1 LQAVLSDTQ
10 ETSRSDTE
18 ETGRTMGH
26 VALHYQRA
34 SDGPAAAKLLNL
46 LGMVETQALPLPDGT
61 FYRFVVD
68 PKHQARGDGII
79 YLSVVP
85 EAQRALTDAIRSAL
99 KVGSSDEHPAVG
111 GMRAA
116 IEADPEYTFHVGMLL
131 PSLEE
136 LERIVLDLQ
145 ERAKSDPD
153 LKGRVKVTLNRA
165 RRGNPE
171 VDARLDASPLFQSA
185 DRYAYG
191 SNGVQ
196 AFIET
201 DILSSGLLGES
212 LVIELDYV
220 FPGYKS
226 HILSVVEL

>member
-10 ETSRSDTE
+10 ETSRSDTPDAS
-18 ETGRTMGH
+18 RTMGH
-26 VALHYQRA
+26 VALHYQRPEDA
-34 SDGPAAAKLLNL
+34 PAAAKLLRL
-46 LGMVETQALPLPDGT
+46 LGLVETQALPLPGGA
-61 FYRFVVD
+61 FYRFIVD

-85 EAQRALTDAIRSAL
+85 DAQRALTDAIRSAL
-99 KVGSSDEHPAVG
+99 KVGTPDEHPAVG

-136 LERIVLDLQ
+136 LERIVLDVQ
-145 ERAKSDPD
+145 QRAETDPD

-171 VDARLDASPLFQSA
+171 VDARLDASPVYKDA
-185 DRYAYG
+185 ERYAYG

-201 DILSSGLLGES
+201 DLLSSGLLGES
-212 LVIELDYV
+212 LVLELDYV

>member
-1 LQAVLSDTQ
+1 
-10 ETSRSDTE
+10 
-18 ETGRTMGH
+18 MGH
-26 VALHYQRA
+26 VALHYQKA
-34 SDGPAAAKLLNL
+34 EDGPVAAKLLKL
-46 LGMVETQALPLPDGT
+46 LGLVETQAIPFPNGT

-68 PKHQARGDGII
+68 PRHQARGDGIV

-85 EAQRALTDAIRSAL
+85 DAQRALTDAIREAL
-99 KVGSSDEHPAVG
+99 KVGTSEEHPAVA

-116 IEADPEYTFHVGMLL
+116 IDGDPEYTFHVGMLL
-131 PSLEE
+131 DSLEE
-136 LERIVLDLQ
+136 LERIVLDLE
-145 ERAKSDPD
+145 ERAKTDPE
-153 LKGRVKVTLNRA
+153 LKGRVQIKLNRA
-165 RRGNPE
+165 RKGNPE
-171 VDARLDASPLFQSA
+171 VDARLDASPLFQKI

-201 DILSSGLLGES
+201 DILSSGPLGQS
-212 LVIELDYV
+212 LVLELDYV